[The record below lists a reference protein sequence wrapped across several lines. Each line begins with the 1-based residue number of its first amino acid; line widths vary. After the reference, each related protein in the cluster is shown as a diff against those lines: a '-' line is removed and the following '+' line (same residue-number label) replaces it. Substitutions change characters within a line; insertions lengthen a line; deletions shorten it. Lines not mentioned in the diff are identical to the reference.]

1 MSGVLVVVVVC
12 FVSGVFA
19 IACFVSGVLVV
30 VVVCCVSGVLV
41 AAVLCSVSGVLV
53 VAVVCSVHCLVCWR
67 LQLAV
72 AVDTGGTLVY
82 YNILCFIQV
91 RII

>member
-1 MSGVLVVVVVC
+1 MAAVL
-12 FVSGVFA
+12 
-19 IACFVSGVLVV
+19 CFVSGVLVV
-30 VVVCCVSGVLV
+30 AVVCFVSGVLAVVV
-41 AAVLCSVSGVLV
+41 ACFVSGVLV

-91 RII
+91 CII

>member
-1 MSGVLVVVVVC
+1 
-12 FVSGVFA
+12 
-19 IACFVSGVLVV
+19 
-30 VVVCCVSGVLV
+30 
-41 AAVLCSVSGVLV
+41 VSGVLV

-82 YNILCFIQV
+82 YSILCFIQV